1 MKSLRQSQNFM
12 TTKVAVEKL
21 GVILKPT
28 KNKFE
33 SKAVLNPTVYQNG
46 KNVHMFYRALDNK
59 GISSIGY
66 AKFNGPT
73 KIVERKTEALMS
85 KNYKYE
91 KKGVED
97 PRITKIG
104 KKFYM
109 TYVAHDGKHAVTAYA
124 DGTDLMHLKKHGV
137 ITPEIKYDQAAK
149 YFREGKLKDRYFMF
163 ESYYEEQAGEDV
175 YIWEKDVFLFPKKFG
190 GNFAMIHRILPDIQ
204 LIYFKNFDEIKS
216 EAFWREYLKKLSKYV
231 LLENRY
237 WFESRNIGGGAVPI
251 ETKDGWLFIFHTV
264 EEVNRDKVYHASAAL
279 LDLKNPL
286 KVIGRLDY
294 PLFSPTE
301 EYERGGFPYNV
312 VFPTGAAIF
321 GNDLYIYYGAADNV
335 IAVAK
340 VKLEELLDELKRIGV
355 Q

>member
-1 MKSLRQSQNFM
+1 MGTNI
-12 TTKVAVEKL
+12 VVEKL

-33 SKAVLNPTVYQNG
+33 SRAVLNPAVYQSG
-46 KNVHMFYRALDNK
+46 KSVHMFYRAISDK
-59 GISSIGY
+59 GVSSIGY
-66 AKFNGPT
+66 AKLNGPT
-73 KIVERKTEALMS
+73 KIVERRETPLMIPE
-85 KNYKYE
+85 NKYE

-104 KKFYM
+104 KKFFM

-124 DGTDLMHLKKHGV
+124 DGVNFLNLKKRGV

-175 YIWEKDVFLFPKKFG
+175 YIWEKDVILFPKKFG
-190 GNFAMIHRILPDIQ
+190 GNFAMIHRVLPDIQ

-216 EAFWREYLKKLSKYV
+216 ETFWKEYLKKLSKYV

-237 WFESRNIGGGAVPI
+237 WFESRNIGGGAVPL
-251 ETKDGWLFIFHTV
+251 ETKDGWLLIFHTV
-264 EEVNRDKVYHASAAL
+264 EEINRDKIYHASAAL

-286 KVIGRLDY
+286 KVIGRLDQ

-312 VFPTGAAIF
+312 VFPTGTAVF
-321 GNDLYIYYGAADNV
+321 GDDLYIYYGAADNV
-335 IAVAK
+335 IAVLK
-340 VKLEELLDELKRIGV
+340 VKLSELLRELKYAGIK
-355 Q
+355 